1 MQQQATEA
9 YQQAAKQTSSQSELE
24 AHLLS
29 KSARDLKE
37 IQSNWD
43 SSKSDLDRVLIHNR
57 KLWTIFLESVTRQDS
72 PLPREIRQN
81 VANLGI
87 FVMNETM
94 RIQSAPAPEKLEVL
108 ININRQIALGLLDDP
123 KT

>member
-1 MQQQATEA
+1 MQHQATEA

-108 ININRQIALGLLDDP
+108 ININRQIALGLLDKP
-123 KT
+123 ES

>member
-37 IQSNWD
+37 IQSNWE

>member
-1 MQQQATEA
+1 MQQQATKA

-57 KLWTIFLESVTRQDS
+57 KLWTIFLESVTRQDN

-94 RIQSAPAPEKLEVL
+94 RIQSAPTPEKLEVL